1 MFVSSARFL
10 ARCGL
15 SENRMLS
22 SNTYLNYFTPW
33 FLTMTALSCS
43 TDDDRVRGGS
53 KVCLES
59 ASQRRCRTDYMF
71 FSFARPREASL
82 GKAISN
88 LSFRCEIVSTNETGI
103 IRSKR
108 NQ

>member
-15 SENRMLS
+15 SENRMLC
-22 SNTYLNYFTPW
+22 SNIYLNYFTLG

-59 ASQRRCRTDYMF
+59 ALQRRCRTDYMF
-71 FSFARPREASL
+71 FSFARPRVEA
-82 GKAISN
+82 ITN
-88 LSFRCEIVSTNETGI
+88 LSFRCEVVSTNETGI

-108 NQ
+108 DQ